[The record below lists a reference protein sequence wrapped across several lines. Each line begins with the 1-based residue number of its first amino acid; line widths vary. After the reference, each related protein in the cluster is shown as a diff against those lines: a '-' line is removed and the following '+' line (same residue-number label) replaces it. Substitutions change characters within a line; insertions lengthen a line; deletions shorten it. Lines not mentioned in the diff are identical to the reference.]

1 MSPLLRRIG
10 IAAGIAVGV
19 LLLAGLVGFLVLRN
33 SPVWGAI
40 NLFSDEYR
48 AGNFRSMHETFPSHA
63 IAPAGEAWEFTRAE
77 RPLPERYGFQ
87 GDERSLVGFLEDSE
101 TTGLLVARDGVI
113 LHESYRRGNEAG
125 SLATSFSV
133 AKPFVAALVGIAIE
147 RGAIASVDDPIS
159 DYVPELIGSGY
170 EGVAIHD
177 VLTMSSGVAFD
188 EAYDRV
194 TSDVMRLP
202 IQVFGLRQAAPAIL
216 AGLQRQREPGTFHAY
231 ISSDALALGLLVA
244 RATGTTVSAFLEEA
258 IWVPA
263 GMEAPAAWNTDFHG
277 NELAHAFLSATL
289 RDYARFGRLVL
300 NEGRRDERQV
310 IPAAWVQASTQP
322 SAPHLQPGDNPAS
335 ASTFGYGYQWWIP
348 DEPEGDVV
356 AIGIWGQFLYVHPR
370 YGIVIAKT
378 STDPG
383 FAARERESV
392 AVFRAIA
399 REFADDPGVAGAGP
413 GR

>member
-1 MSPLLRRIG
+1 VSPLLRHIG
-10 IAAGIAVGV
+10 IVSAIVVGV
-19 LLLAGLVGFLVLRN
+19 VLLAGVVGYLVLRN

-40 NLFSDEYR
+40 ALFSDESR
-48 AGNFRSMHETFPSHA
+48 AENFRSMHEIFPSHTV
-63 IAPAGEAWEFTRAE
+63 APGGDTWAFSRDE
-77 RPLPERYGFQ
+77 RPLPERYRFDG
-87 GDERSLVGFLEDSE
+87 EARSLAAFLEDSE

-113 LHESYRRGNEAG
+113 LHESYSRGNDEHA
-125 SLATSFSV
+125 LATSFSL

-147 RGAIASVDDPIS
+147 QGFIASVDDPIS
-159 DYVPELIGSGY
+159 DYLPELIGSGY

-202 IQVFGLRQAAPAIL
+202 IQVFGLRQSVPVIL

-231 ISSDALALGLLVA
+231 ISSDALALGQLVA
-244 RATGTTVSAFLEEA
+244 RATGRTASAYLEEA

-263 GMEAPAAWNTDFHG
+263 GMEAPAAWNTDFHD
-277 NELAHAFLSATL
+277 NELAHAFLNATL

-310 IPAAWVQASTQP
+310 IPAAWVNTSTQP
-322 SAPHLQPGDNPAS
+322 SAPHLQPGDNQAS
-335 ASTFGYGYQWWIP
+335 TSTFGYGYQWWIP
-348 DEPEGDVV
+348 DEAEGDVV
-356 AIGIWGQFLYVHPR
+356 AIGIWGQFIYVHPR

-383 FAARERESV
+383 FAARERESL

-399 REFADDPGVAGAGP
+399 WEFADDPGVAGAGP